1 MKKHL
6 IIIQTKIYFW
16 TQTMTKRGVLTVR
29 TERDN
34 MGNNIQLHELMTC
47 LRDTVNIR
55 IMSNNGHE
63 ILSGEVGGIKSL
75 KGFHH
80 SNVHTVM
87 TGLSGLTL
95 YIDDFSDEKGERIE
109 NGI

>member
-1 MKKHL
+1 
-6 IIIQTKIYFW
+6 
-16 TQTMTKRGVLTVR
+16 
-29 TERDN
+29 
-34 MGNNIQLHELMTC
+34 
-47 LRDTVNIR
+47 
-55 IMSNNGHE
+55 MSNNGHE